1 MFSARLN
8 RIYNAIIGSGN
19 VRYAVYPVID
29 SVDVAGVKLTCKTAK
44 KLDADPVA
52 ILAAG
57 TAPQV
62 EYWICSVLVHTIE
75 TAEMHGVRI
84 ETAAAV
90 KLWDVI
96 FNPTAVTVNLPPM
109 DLPFPIKMGAKAVVN
124 GVLGCVTAGK
134 TGYVALI
141 CATLL

>member
-1 MFSARLN
+1 MFSARIN
-8 RIYNAIIGSGN
+8 RLYNAVIGKN

-29 SVDVAGVKLTCKTAK
+29 SVDIAGVKLTCKTAK
-44 KLDADPVA
+44 KIDADPVA
-52 ILAAG
+52 ILSSG

-62 EYWICSVLVHTIE
+62 VYWICSVLVHTVE
-75 TAEMHGVRI
+75 TAEIHGVRI

-90 KLWDVI
+90 KLWELI
-96 FNPTAVTVNLPPM
+96 FDPTAASVNLPPF

-124 GVLGCVTAGK
+124 GVMGCVTAGK
-134 TGYVALI
+134 TAYVALI